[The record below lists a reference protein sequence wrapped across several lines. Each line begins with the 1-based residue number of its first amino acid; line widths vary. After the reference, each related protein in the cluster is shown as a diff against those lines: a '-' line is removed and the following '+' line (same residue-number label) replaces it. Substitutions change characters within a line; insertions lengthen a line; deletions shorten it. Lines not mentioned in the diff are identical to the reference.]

1 MAGRSEI
8 DGAVVGDRV
17 DPLMPVSEREI
28 WACANT
34 LIKQHGQDAWF
45 HAAQR
50 ADELGA
56 RGDIAGQ
63 RTFLRI
69 LRRIE
74 TLTDAVPA
82 GAVH

>member
-1 MAGRSEI
+1 
-8 DGAVVGDRV
+8 
-17 DPLMPVSEREI
+17 MPVSEWEV

-34 LIKQHGQDAWF
+34 LVRQHGENARF

-50 ADELGA
+50 ADKLLE

-63 RTFLRI
+63 QTFLRI

-74 TLTDAVPA
+74 ALADTVPT
-82 GAVH
+82 GAIH